1 MNCPAIKIDI
11 VDTIGAGDAFMTG
24 AIYSI
29 LNNWSYKKMLA
40 FSTYLASEC
49 LMKEGAHQT
58 PFLNQLNHKYI

>member
-29 LNNWSYKKMLA
+29 LNNWSYKKMLT